1 MKKMLF
7 ATTILASVASYAAA
21 DVSVSGDARMGV
33 TSYDGVT
40 NFDNRIRVTF
50 TGSGKTAGGLEFG
63 GSFRADNAVDAEAGN
78 AGSVY
83 ISGAFGKIEM
93 GDGYDL
99 GSGDSTAVGQL
110 ASVGYEYLGSGNS
123 ISYAADGGVLGLNE
137 DDTGASARVLYTYS
151 ANGLTL
157 AVSSGQLTDG
167 GNSSYG
173 VGVAYTTGGLTVAL
187 GSGQADGTFTGVPV
201 EYGQNTT
208 EDASGDVSIT
218 DTSASATYVMGAT
231 TIKAIYQDKSAS
243 VVGGSAHVDV
253 DTTATATSMGMS
265 VSHTMDAITLTAYS
279 LTTSIDSG
287 DLTDGNP
294 TVSRYG
300 IGASYALGTG
310 ATLSAGW
317 AAVDTAT
324 YTAAEVV
331 GNSVVDATY
340 TTETSNNFDI
350 GINLSF

>member
-1 MKKMLF
+1 MKKILF

-63 GSFRADNAVDAEAGN
+63 GSFRADNAVDAEAGD

-93 GDGYDL
+93 GDV

-123 ISYAADGGVLGLNE
+123 ISYAADGGVLGLNAN
-137 DDTGASARVLYTYS
+137 DTGASARVLYTYS

-173 VGVAYTTGGLTVAL
+173 VGVAYTTGGLTLAL
-187 GSGQADGTFTGVPV
+187 GSGQADGTFTDVPV
-201 EYGQNTT
+201 EMTSTST
-208 EDASGDVSIT
+208 ELASGVVSTT

-231 TIKAIYQDKSAS
+231 TIKAIYQDKSMS
-243 VVGGSAHVDV
+243 VVGSSTHVDV

-331 GNSVVDATY
+331 DQSVVGATY

-350 GINLSF
+350 GINFSF